1 MYSENRDLLVLLKH
15 ELMKPQD
22 MEREVAHLH
31 ELLFHIEQ
39 SDNIAKAHEIID
51 LNKYKSNPQS
61 GNRKRLYPQQKGN
74 SFVFL
79 NNRN

>member
-51 LNKYKSNPQS
+51 LNKYKVI
-61 GNRKRLYPQQKGN
+61 RKAVIVKDYIRSKKEIP
-74 SFVFL
+74 FVFL

>member
-1 MYSENRDLLVLLKH
+1 MYSENRDLLVLLKY

-51 LNKYKSNPQS
+51 LNKYKVI
-61 GNRKRLYPQQKGN
+61 RKAVIVKDYIRSKKEIP
-74 SFVFL
+74 FVFL